1 MSLRFVAFTAFRHL
15 RSGRRSSGATAAVL
29 SVAGVAV
36 GVMTLTA
43 VLGVMNGF
51 QLGFIE
57 SILEVS
63 SYHLQLELPAGGR
76 LGPGALE
83 RLGGLPGVRSV
94 VPFSESQVV
103 AEGLYAPRGCLLRGL
118 PPEAGRL
125 DPAFRE
131 KVSIVEGEFDLSG
144 PADVVLGVEL
154 ARYLGAGVGD
164 AVTLLTLGPGLE
176 PEREHYLVT
185 GLFRSGYYDFDL
197 GWAFARLGE
206 REPVRYGIK
215 LANRFRDREAVQE
228 IRALLGAGPYR
239 LASWREFNR
248 AFFGALRVEKLA
260 MMVLIGLIF
269 VVVGFNIYHG
279 QRRAVR
285 ERFEEIGVLKALGAS
300 EGDVASVFLA
310 EGLMIGLAGSVLGL
324 SLGLLASA
332 NINGVFRAAEWV
344 VNAAATAA
352 ARLAAPVA
360 ERFSLFSP
368 AYFYISAI
376 PSRVLLPEAFL
387 VVLFALGSCVL
398 AARFASGA
406 VRNVKPMEVL
416 RFE

>member
-1 MSLRFVAFTAFRHL
+1 MSLRFVAFAAFRHL
-15 RSGRRSSGATAAVL
+15 RSGRRGSGAAAAIL

-51 QLGFIE
+51 QLGFID
-57 SILEVS
+57 SILDVS
-63 SYHLQLELPAGGR
+63 SYHLQLELPGGR
-76 LGPGALE
+76 RLEPDTLE
-83 RLGGLPGVRSV
+83 RLRHLPGIRSA

-103 AEGLYAPRGCLLRGL
+103 AEGLFSPRGLLLRGL
-118 PPEAGRL
+118 PANVTRL
-125 DPAFRE
+125 DPGFRE
-131 KVSIVEGEFDLSG
+131 RLKIVEGRFDLSE
-144 PADVVLGVEL
+144 PDDVVLGVEL
-154 ARYLGAGVGD
+154 GRYLGVGVGD
-164 AVTLLTLGPGLE
+164 VVTLLTLGDSLE
-176 PEREHYLVT
+176 LQRAHYRVT

-197 GWAFARLGE
+197 GWGFTRLRKG
-206 REPVRYGIK
+206 EPVRYGIK
-215 LANRFRDREAVQE
+215 LVNRFRDREALREV
-228 IRALLGAGPYR
+228 RGLLGAGSYS
-239 LASWREFNR
+239 LESWREFNR

-300 EGDVASVFLA
+300 EGAVASVFLA
-310 EGLMIGLAGSVLGL
+310 EGLLIGLAGSLLGL

-332 NINGVFRAAEWV
+332 NINAVFRAAEWL
-344 VNAAATAA
+344 VNAVVAVG
-352 ARLAAPVA
+352 ARLVAPMA
-360 ERFSLFSP
+360 ERFTLFSP
-368 AYFYISAI
+368 AYFYISSI

-387 VVLFALGSCVL
+387 VVLFALASCVL